1 MSSVSRLVYPEKK
14 LTKRQPVCR
23 MVMRLWNND
32 PQDRKSEMGMTQQEA
47 VILMAEENSGK
58 NKEADILELV
68 RERSLA
74 NPFPK
79 YNHINLSV
87 LERDH
92 VEMYVDP
99 GPDSMNYAGAVH
111 GGLFFTM
118 ADFCAATTARTDGR
132 KYVTLSAEVHYMKNV
147 REGRI
152 TAKSTLVH
160 RGRTSVLVDV
170 NVYSESGDLLFTAR
184 VTMFCVGEYT

>member
-1 MSSVSRLVYPEKK
+1 MTEDSSRKEEK
-14 LTKRQPVCR
+14 
-23 MVMRLWNND
+23 
-32 PQDRKSEMGMTQQEA
+32 
-47 VILMAEENSGK
+47 
-58 NKEADILELV
+58 DILELV

-79 YNHINLSV
+79 YNHIKLSV

-92 VEMYVDP
+92 VEMYVDLEP
-99 GPDSMNYAGAVH
+99 EFMNYAGAVH

-132 KYVTLSAEVHYMKNV
+132 KYVTLSAESHYMKNV

-152 TAKSTLVH
+152 TAKSTLIH

-170 NVYSESGDLLFTAR
+170 NVYSEKGVLLFTAR
-184 VTMFCVGEYT
+184 VTMFCVGEYTDEKTDGSGN